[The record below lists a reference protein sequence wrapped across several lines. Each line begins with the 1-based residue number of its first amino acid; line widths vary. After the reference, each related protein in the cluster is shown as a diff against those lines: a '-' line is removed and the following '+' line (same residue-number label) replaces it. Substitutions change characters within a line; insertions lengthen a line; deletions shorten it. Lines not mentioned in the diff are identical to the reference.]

1 MPRSNSYDGI
11 PYSKSAST
19 KTRSTLD
26 RSQSRSRKSR
36 GSVRL
41 PRPPKI
47 RRSSPQL
54 LLGLKD
60 LSPSRSAKRAAIMLK
75 NINYDFASN
84 PSPLKSRQ
92 GSVLADFS
100 SNSQRIK
107 EKSVSP
113 GVLMSR
119 RASIKRS
126 RSRSRS
132 RSPPKMVKG

>member
-1 MPRSNSYDGI
+1 MPRSNSYDGV
-11 PYSKSAST
+11 PYSNSPT
-19 KTRSTLD
+19 KSTLSYKS
-26 RSQSRSRKSR
+26 RSQSRR
-36 GSVRL
+36 GSKRRSVRL
-41 PRPPKI
+41 TRPPKI

-60 LSPSRSAKRAAIMLK
+60 LSPSRSAKRAATMLK
-75 NINYDFASN
+75 NINYDCASN

-119 RASIKRS
+119 KASMK

-132 RSPPKMVKG
+132 RSPPRKVEG

>member
-1 MPRSNSYDGI
+1 
-11 PYSKSAST
+11 
-19 KTRSTLD
+19 
-26 RSQSRSRKSR
+26 
-36 GSVRL
+36 
-41 PRPPKI
+41 
-47 RRSSPQL
+47 
-54 LLGLKD
+54 
-60 LSPSRSAKRAAIMLK
+60 MLK
-75 NINYDFASN
+75 NINYDCASN

-119 RASIKRS
+119 KASMK

-132 RSPPKMVKG
+132 RSPPRKVEG